1 MAAEPPRRDA
11 RREPVREPRR
21 EREVI
26 VTDGGRG
33 PGGIIAAIVAVIV
46 VLIIGYFVVPAIQS
60 SDAPEVNVP
69 DEVQVDVNTE

>member
-1 MAAEPPRRDA
+1 MAVNPPPRDA

-26 VTDGGRG
+26 VTGGG
-33 PGGIIAAIVAVIV
+33 GAGGIIAAIVAVIV
-46 VLIIGYFVVPAIQS
+46 VLIIGYFVVQAIQS
-60 SDAPEVNVP
+60 SDTPQVNVP